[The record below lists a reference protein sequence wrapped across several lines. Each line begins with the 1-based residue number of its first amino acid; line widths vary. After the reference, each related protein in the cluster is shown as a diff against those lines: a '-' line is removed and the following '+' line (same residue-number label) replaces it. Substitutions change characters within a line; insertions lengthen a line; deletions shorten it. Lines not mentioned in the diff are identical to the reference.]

1 MNEKVKQLLEREKM
15 LSEALAE
22 SVGPGCEVDGLYVYD
37 EEEIIRPATPRERAL
52 VLSIQDVRDKINELK

>member
-1 MNEKVKQLLEREKM
+1 M

-37 EEEIIRPATPRERAL
+37 EEEIVRPATPRERAL